1 MALQSR
7 NRLCIN
13 WLFVV
18 KMRGLPELSVD
29 WGVWAAHFYGTGVS
43 RQVDFGT
50 RKLRIDEN
58 RDRGRVLEMV
68 NPKK

>member
-43 RQVDFGT
+43 RQVD
-50 RKLRIDEN
+50 
-58 RDRGRVLEMV
+58 RGRR
-68 NPKK
+68 